1 MATSAPPLSLD
12 RLRPRRETLLW
23 GALVVNAEVI
33 LLLLYATLGDSA
45 LLSVEGLRLWIYPF
59 VWINVGL
66 WAVLRTTPAP
76 APPRRRRL
84 VALLAVGYFAVLSYA
99 GGMVGVGHTHG
110 PDTARVVWQTIPPGW
125 SPAVLV
131 NASGVSLT
139 LITYKVVG
147 YAALAYLVY
156 ATILDAAGS
165 AVSGVL
171 GLLSCVSCSWPV
183 LASLATGVFG
193 SGTALASAVYGLSYD
208 ISTVVFVLTV
218 ALLYWRP
225 FGPE

>member
-1 MATSAPPLSLD
+1 MATASPPLSLD
-12 RLRPRRETLLW
+12 RFRPRRETLLW
-23 GALVVNAEVI
+23 GALLVNAEVI
-33 LLLLYATLGDSA
+33 LLILYAAFGDA
-45 LLSVEGLRLWIYPF
+45 ELLSLEGLRLWIYPF

-76 APPRRRRL
+76 SPPRRRWL
-84 VALLAVGYFAVLSYA
+84 VGLLAVGYFALLSYA

-110 PDTARVVWQTIPPGW
+110 PDSARVVWASIPPGW

-131 NASGVSLT
+131 NAAGVSLT
-139 LITYKVVG
+139 LITYKMVG

-156 ATILDAAGS
+156 ATVLDAAGS

-193 SGTALASAVYGLSYD
+193 SGTALASAVYGWSYD

-225 FGPE
+225 FGFD